1 MSAPP
6 FALPAPDSPAAPVA
20 ARPARPTAGA
30 RGRALAAAGA
40 LGATAFAATLAL
52 AAALVVFEADVL
64 AVLERPA
71 GLAAASPADLNDLA
85 WLPGASPRTLVALLP
100 AVALLLLAGLLR
112 RLGTGAPP
120 IHDVSP
126 EALAAAAGATT
137 WAGRGMAVAA
147 FLVFIVP
154 ALLQLGGIRTVSLT
168 SGSMAPAHP
177 PGSLLLVGAPPPAG
191 IREGAVAVF
200 ARPDGARVTHRVVGT
215 VRAPGGEVL
224 AYRTRGDAAR
234 APDAVAVP
242 AGAVDGVVL
251 AGVPVLG
258 ALRAWL
264 ASPLGIA
271 TGLVLAWS
279 FAGLGAL
286 LGDDR
291 RRALAARRPADQ
303 AVARSTRRPTS

>member
-1 MSAPP
+1 MSVPP
-6 FALPAPDSPAAPVA
+6 FALPAPDPLAPPVP
-20 ARPARPTAGA
+20 ARPAPPTAGERA
-30 RGRALAAAGA
+30 RALAAAGA

-52 AAALVVFEADVL
+52 AAALAVFEVDVL
-64 AVLERPA
+64 AVLERPP
-71 GLAAASPADLNDLA
+71 GLAATGPGDLHDIA
-85 WLPGASPRTLVALLP
+85 RLPGASPLALTALLP

-112 RLGTGAPP
+112 RLATGAPP
-120 IHDVSP
+120 LHDVSP
-126 EALAAAAGATT
+126 EALAAAARATT
-137 WAGRGMAVAA
+137 WAGRSMATAA
-147 FLVFIVP
+147 FLVFVVP
-154 ALLQLGGIRTVSLT
+154 ALLQAGGIRTVSLT

-191 IREGAVAVF
+191 VPEGSVALFV
-200 ARPDGARVTHRVVGT
+200 RPDGARVTHRVVGT
-215 VRAPGGEVL
+215 IRAPGGEVL
-224 AYRTRGDAAR
+224 GYRTRGDAAP
-234 APDAVAVP
+234 APDPAAVP
-242 AGAVDGVVL
+242 AAAVDGVVV

-291 RRALAARRPADQ
+291 RRALAARRPEDQ